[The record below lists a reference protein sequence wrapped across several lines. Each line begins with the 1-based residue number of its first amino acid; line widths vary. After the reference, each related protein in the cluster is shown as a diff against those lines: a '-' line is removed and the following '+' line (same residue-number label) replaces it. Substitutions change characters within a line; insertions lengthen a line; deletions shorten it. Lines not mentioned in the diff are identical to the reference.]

1 MLKKGCILEALKTTK
16 HLFHMNILIVGA
28 GNMGST
34 YTSSFL
40 NNHLLTKEQLYILEH
55 SEEKTADLRRAGYI
69 NAYHQPGEWI
79 QNMELIF
86 LAIKPQ
92 DAEDFFNT
100 IRTYLKPDHLLISIM
115 AGISID
121 KIKNWVPT
129 TKIIRAMPNLPAQ
142 IGMGMT
148 GFTADASVDKKDL
161 FIVQNLIN
169 TTGKSLYFEDEA
181 KLDAVT
187 AISGSG
193 PAYVFYFM
201 QAMMEAAQQMG
212 FNQSEAELL
221 VEQTFMGAIH
231 LENRSQASCQE
242 WIQRV
247 SSKGGTTEA
256 AITEFENLTLDKHIK
271 SGLEQALKRSID
283 LGK

>member
-1 MLKKGCILEALKTTK
+1 
-16 HLFHMNILIVGA
+16 MNILIVGA
-28 GNMGST
+28 GNMGSI

-55 SEEKTADLRRAGYI
+55 FEEKTIELQKQGYK
-69 NAYHQPGEWI
+69 NAYHLPGEWI
-79 QNMELIF
+79 KDMDLIF

-92 DAEDFFNT
+92 DAKELFNN
-100 IRTYLKPDHLLISIM
+100 INPYLHSNHLLISIM

-121 KIKNWVPT
+121 KIKSWVPT

-148 GFTADASVDKKDL
+148 GFTADASVDKKEL

-169 TTGKSLYFEDEA
+169 TTGKSLYFENED
-181 KLDAVT
+181 KLNAVT

-201 QAMMEAAQQMG
+201 QAMIDAAQNMG
-212 FNQSEAELL
+212 FSQSEAELL

-231 LENRSQASCQE
+231 LENRSQASCNE

-256 AITEFENLTLDKHIK
+256 AITKFKSLTLNDNIQE
-271 SGLEQALKRSID
+271 GLNQALKRSVE

>member
-1 MLKKGCILEALKTTK
+1 
-16 HLFHMNILIVGA
+16 MNILIVGA
-28 GNMGST
+28 GNMGSI

-55 SEEKTADLRRAGYI
+55 SAEKTSALQEEGYI
-69 NAYHQPGEWI
+69 HAYHQPGEW
-79 QNMELIF
+79 MKTMDLIF

-92 DAEDFFNT
+92 DAEEFFT
-100 IRTYLKPDHLLISIM
+100 KTQPYLHPNHLLISIM
-115 AGISID
+115 AGISIE
-121 KIKNWVPT
+121 KIKSWAPT

-142 IGMGMT
+142 IGLGMT
-148 GFTADASVDKKDL
+148 GFTADASVDKKEL

-169 TTGKSLYFEDEA
+169 TTGKSLYFEEEE
-181 KLDAVT
+181 KLNAVT

-201 QAMMEAAQQMG
+201 QAMMDAAQEMG

-221 VEQTFMGAIH
+221 VEQTFLGAIH
-231 LENRSQASCQE
+231 LENRSQTSCGE
-242 WIQRV
+242 WIRRV

-256 AITEFENLTLDKHIK
+256 AIRKFESLTLNSNIQD
-271 SGLEQALKRSID
+271 GLKQALERSIE

>member
-1 MLKKGCILEALKTTK
+1 
-16 HLFHMNILIVGA
+16 MNILIVGA
-28 GNMGST
+28 GNMGSIYIT
-34 YTSSFL
+34 SFL

-55 SEEKTADLRRAGYI
+55 SEQKTTDLQQEGYS

-79 QNMELIF
+79 KSMDLIF

-92 DAEDFFNT
+92 DAEEFFNT
-100 IRTYLKPDHLLISIM
+100 IRAYLTPAHLLISIM

-121 KIKNWVPT
+121 KIKRWVPT

-148 GFTADASVDKKDL
+148 GFTAAASVDKKEL

-169 TTGKSLYFEDEA
+169 TTGKSLYFEDEE
-181 KLDAVT
+181 KLNAVT

-201 QAMMEAAQQMG
+201 QAMMDAAQQMG
-212 FNQSEAELL
+212 FSQSEAELL
-221 VEQTFMGAIH
+221 VEQTFMGAVH
-231 LENRSQASCQE
+231 LENRSQASCNE
-242 WIQRV
+242 WIKRV

-256 AITEFENLTLDKHIK
+256 AITRFGHLTLDKHIQE
-271 SGLEQALKRSID
+271 GLKQALQRSIE